1 MCVRKRFVCY
11 NDLWMQ
17 CQERKKKNFV
27 YEPNLK
33 YQSSMLYG
41 YEEVY

>member
-1 MCVRKRFVCY
+1 MSR
-11 NDLWMQ
+11 
-17 CQERKKKNFV
+17 EEKKNFV